1 MPMSSET
8 RHAVKV
14 IRDYLEG
21 LNEAV
26 QYELEFMTDRVTAS
40 SSEIIGGFQAD
51 NVPSDHVVT
60 DGSPEVFQLN
70 ASPTGRRVA
79 LCH

>member
-26 QYELEFMTDRVTAS
+26 QYELEFMTDQVTAS
-40 SSEIIGGFQAD
+40 SS
-51 NVPSDHVVT
+51 
-60 DGSPEVFQLN
+60 GSSEG
-70 ASPTGRRVA
+70 SRRTMCRPTTW
-79 LCH
+79 